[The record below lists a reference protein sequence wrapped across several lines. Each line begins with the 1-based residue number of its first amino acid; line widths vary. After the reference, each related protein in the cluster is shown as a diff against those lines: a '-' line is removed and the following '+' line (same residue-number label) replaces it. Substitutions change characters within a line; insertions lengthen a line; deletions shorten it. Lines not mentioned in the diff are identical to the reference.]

1 MVFSPFFLMN
11 LCNITSIMCC
21 REITHGHNLP
31 AVKKDNFVFNLLS
44 FLVLRFPSPDMAQH
58 FHSCGEFLRFFL
70 PDSFLKLKIFFSQ
83 ICL

>member
-1 MVFSPFFLMN
+1 MLQ
-11 LCNITSIMCC
+11 
-21 REITHGHNLP
+21 GHNLP

-70 PDSFLKLKIFFSQ
+70 LDSFLIIEDFFFSDML
-83 ICL
+83 IILINE